1 MPLSCISAMKRNRN
15 RRLGIPRRIHLPGLI
30 AAASAAMA
38 LAFSLSACENVAT
51 YTQPTVVRVIDA
63 SYIAPAANFDVENQL
78 LAANVGSGT
87 ITPYGTLKPNA
98 AAAIE
103 MTAASGG
110 ATLLTASASLLP
122 GNQYSIFL
130 ADSVGTSTAYLITVL
145 QDQQIPAP
153 TGRSA
158 FRFLNQAEV
167 TGAIDIYMVPAGT
180 AIADAVPLVT
190 DLPVGGPAVYI
201 NFASQS
207 VTMIITPTGV
217 GTPAYTST
225 SIPLIGGEARTVLI
239 MDSKL
244 TSNPP
249 VTVTMADDAGPAN

>member
-1 MPLSCISAMKRNRN
+1 MNAMKRNRN
-15 RRLGIPRRIHLPGLI
+15 RRSGIPRRLRVPGLI
-30 AAASAAMA
+30 AGASAAMM
-38 LAFSLSACENVAT
+38 LAFSLAACENVAT

-103 MTAASGG
+103 MTAATGG
-110 ATLLTASASLLP
+110 PALLTASASLLP

-130 ADSVGTSTAYLITVL
+130 SDSVGTSTAYLITIL
-145 QDQQIPAP
+145 QDQQIQAP

-158 FRFLNQAEV
+158 FRFLNQAEA
-167 TGAIDIYMVPAGT
+167 TGAVDIYMVPAGT
-180 AIADAVPLVT
+180 ALADAIPLLT
-190 DLPVGGPAVYI
+190 DLPVGGPAVYV

-207 VTMIITPTGV
+207 VTMIITPSGV
-217 GTPAYTST
+217 ATPAYTST
-225 SIPLIGGEARTVLI
+225 SIQLTGGEARTVLI

>member
-1 MPLSCISAMKRNRN
+1 MSAMKRNRN
-15 RRLGIPRRIHLPGLI
+15 RRLRIPPRLRLPGLI
-30 AAASAAMA
+30 AATPAAMMLA
-38 LAFSLSACENVAT
+38 LSLAACENVAT

-87 ITPYGTLKPNA
+87 ITTYGTMKSNA

-103 MTAASGG
+103 MTAATGG
-110 ATLLTASASLLP
+110 PALLTASASLLP

-130 ADSVGTSTAYLITVL
+130 ADSVGTSTAYLITIL
-145 QDQQIPAP
+145 EDQHMPAP

-158 FRFLNQAEV
+158 FRFLNQAES

-217 GTPAYTST
+217 AKPAYTST
-225 SIPLIGGEARTVLI
+225 SIQLTGGEARTVLI

-249 VTVTMADDAGPAN
+249 VAVTMAEDAGPAN